1 MPTSGG
7 LSALQDCVDQTKLA
21 SLPDFGEGGGHVPHD
36 FGAALLERPE
46 RSVKQ
51 ELRQQHGLSV
61 QREERRDI
69 WRAVF
74 LKREADAAGGGG
86 GAEANAGLYWET
98 VRTCFG
104 GEELPSSE
112 VPLPSIV
119 ENKHANSFCLT
130 AAGRGS
136 VARILTCVAY
146 NSPDIQYCPYS
157 YPVAAVLRHYLSG
170 KRLHNTMQI
179 TFRHKALPPYD
190 YLSEE
195 DTYGLL
201 VNMACS
207 KRPNFFPSSKV
218 QHEIE
223 WRAVMELHKEYN
235 ASSNSQ

>member
-1 MPTSGG
+1 MPTTGG
-7 LSALQDCVDQTKLA
+7 VGSALQDCVDQTKLA

-36 FGAALLERPE
+36 FGAALLQRPE

-61 QREERRDI
+61 QREERREI

-74 LKREADAAGGGG
+74 HKRDSA
-86 GAEANAGLYWET
+86 AEANAALYWET

-112 VPLPSIV
+112 VPLPPIV
-119 ENKHANSFCLT
+119 EGRHANSFCLT

-170 KRLHNTMQI
+170 KRLNKTI
-179 TFRHKALPPYD
+179 FRS
-190 YLSEE
+190 LSN
-195 DTYGLL
+195 LL
-201 VNMACS
+201 G
-207 KRPNFFPSSKV
+207 
-218 QHEIE
+218 
-223 WRAVMELHKEYN
+223 
-235 ASSNSQ
+235 